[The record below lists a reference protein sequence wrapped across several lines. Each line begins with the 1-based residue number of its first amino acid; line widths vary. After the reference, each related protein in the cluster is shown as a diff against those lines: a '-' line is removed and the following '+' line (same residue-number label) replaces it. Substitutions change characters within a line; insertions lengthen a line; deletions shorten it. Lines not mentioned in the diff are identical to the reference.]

1 MRQKSKNPSAKSQ
14 PRSSESEF
22 VSANY
27 ANYANFR
34 ELVSF
39 MFCLIRGNPRN
50 SRIIFISFLG
60 MPEEALAI
68 FQQIPNDHD
77 VDREYDDHHYRMRI
91 AITFRWRAMDQLED
105 FDGNEEHRFENG
117 HPTDPFYTE
126 HQSDSFNQRKKAI
139 D

>member
-1 MRQKSKNPSAKSQ
+1 MGVDFGKAEVHNGRGLEGLEDLVAADPAGSKFLEQLDCFSRRHAGKMRQKSKNPSAKSQ

-34 ELVSF
+34 ELMSF

-60 MPEEALAI
+60 MPEEAL
-68 FQQIPNDHD
+68 
-77 VDREYDDHHYRMRI
+77 
-91 AITFRWRAMDQLED
+91 
-105 FDGNEEHRFENG
+105 
-117 HPTDPFYTE
+117 
-126 HQSDSFNQRKKAI
+126 
-139 D
+139 